1 MRNTSR
7 FMWHTSVF
15 DCSMT
20 RNSCHG
26 HFFCLIRLRL
36 LDEILAFHTGQDPEK
51 IHRDTERDFVLTAEE
66 AKEYGIIDD
75 VITSRQTVDM
85 SGPITRAS

>member
-1 MRNTSR
+1 MRT
-7 FMWHTSVF
+7 M
-15 DCSMT
+15 
-20 RNSCHG
+20 
-26 HFFCLIRLRL
+26 

-75 VITSRQTVDM
+75 VITSRQAADM